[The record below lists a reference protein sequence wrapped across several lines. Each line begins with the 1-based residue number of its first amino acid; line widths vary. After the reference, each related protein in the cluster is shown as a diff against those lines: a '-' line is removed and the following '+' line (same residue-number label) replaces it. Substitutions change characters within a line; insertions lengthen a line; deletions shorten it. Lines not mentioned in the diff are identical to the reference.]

1 PRPRYCACSGVCRS
15 WLRLTFALVAQ
26 ASTLADRRGNP
37 RVRFAYPGYV
47 RLPTPTME
55 SRVSLGAIGGNG
67 IGRPHPVDADRVAEW
82 LGSRGRG
89 AGDAQVP
96 ALSRGQRGKAAG
108 V

>member
-1 PRPRYCACSGVCRS
+1 VVRGFVSPVRSVPTHPPGRIGGEIPGCASLTRATCAC
-15 WLRLTFALVAQ
+15 
-26 ASTLADRRGNP
+26 
-37 RVRFAYPGYV
+37 
-47 RLPTPTME
+47 RLPPWS